1 MNREELLKLYDMDLN
16 ELIEKASKVT
26 KENFSNEVEVCSIIS
41 ARTGK
46 CSENCKYCS
55 QSLHDHADIVC
66 HPFP

>member
-55 QSLHDHADIVC
+55 QSLHNHADIVC